1 MASITLKNNRYRIP
15 YMGSKQQIAADLLG
29 VMLHKKPKARYF
41 YDLFGGGG
49 AMSLCA
55 LDNGLKVH
63 YNEIKTDLRELL
75 EHALTK
81 GLGEE
86 FYQWISREDF
96 KKYKEQKGYFGEFV
110 RCVWSF
116 GNSGGAYMFGK
127 EIEHFKK
134 HGHYVIMWNSAEH
147 LELFKDHLKSKAV
160 GELTKIFAP
169 LKWTRRLEIWVNLIM
184 KAEAIRCS
192 KLGEKRPEFYNI
204 SAKDL
209 YTMPN
214 KKLCEAIMRYCPEV
228 EIKQYKRAADQKDEH
243 KFILAQAGLR
253 EGSEVN
259 QLRNIR
265 AVERIANAN
274 FDMRGIEGHR
284 KLQQLQQLQ
293 RLQQLERL
301 ERLEPNISFSS
312 DSYENVKID
321 TPLEETII
329 YCDPPYFN
337 TTDYKNEA
345 AFDSMKFFK
354 WAEQC
359 PYSVFVSEYYA
370 PSNLSVIFEKQKR
383 ALLASDATH
392 TKSEKLLWNR
402 K

>member
-1 MASITLKNNRYRIP
+1 
-15 YMGSKQQIAADLLG
+15 
-29 VMLHKKPKARYF
+29 
-41 YDLFGGGG
+41 
-49 AMSLCA
+49 MSLCA

-116 GNSGGAYMFGK
+116 GNSVGAYMFGK

-228 EIKQYKRAADQKDEH
+228 EIKNYKRTADD
-243 KFILAQAGLR
+243 FNFMLMQARLR

-265 AVERIANAN
+265 AVERLANAN
-274 FDMRGIEGHR
+274 FDMRGVRGHKR
-284 KLQQLQQLQ
+284 LEQLQ
-293 RLQQLERL
+293 RLQQLEQLQRLQQLEQLQQLQRLEQLQQLQRL

-312 DSYENVKID
+312 ESYENVKID

>member
-127 EIEHFKK
+127 EIEHWKK

-228 EIKQYKRAADQKDEH
+228 EIKQYKRSKKNDDDYMKVLRYANDGEMA
-243 KFILAQAGLR
+243 ILPSAL
-253 EGSEVN
+253 
-259 QLRNIR
+259 NIKSI
-265 AVERIANAN
+265 ERIANAN

-284 KLQQLQQLQ
+284 KLERLERLQQLQQ
-293 RLQQLERL
+293 L

-321 TPLEETII
+321 TPIEETII

-359 PYSVFVSEYYA
+359 PYGVFVSEYYA

>member
-29 VMLHKKPKARYF
+29 VMLQKKPKARYF

-214 KKLCEAIMRYCPEV
+214 RKLCDAIMRYCPEV
-228 EIKQYKRAADQKDEH
+228 EIKNYKRSGAVKDAD
-243 KFILAQAGLR
+243 
-253 EGSEVN
+253 
-259 QLRNIR
+259 
-265 AVERIANAN
+265 
-274 FDMRGIEGHR
+274 FDMRGIKGH
-284 KLQQLQQLQ
+284 KQLEQLQQLQQLQ
-293 RLQQLERL
+293 QLERL
-301 ERLEPNISFSS
+301 EQLQQLEPNISFSS
-312 DSYENVKID
+312 VSYEQVKID
-321 TPLEETII
+321 TPPEETII

-337 TTDYKNEA
+337 TTDYKNES

-370 PSNLSVIFEKQKR
+370 PRNLSVIFEKQKR
-383 ALLASDATH
+383 ALLASEATH

>member
-29 VMLHKKPKARYF
+29 AMLHKKPKARYF

-127 EIEHFKK
+127 EIEHWKK

-228 EIKQYKRAADQKDEH
+228 EIKNYKRSGEVKD
-243 KFILAQAGLR
+243 
-253 EGSEVN
+253 
-259 QLRNIR
+259 
-265 AVERIANAN
+265 AN

-284 KLQQLQQLQ
+284 KLQQLEQLE
-293 RLQQLERL
+293 RLERL

-321 TPLEETII
+321 TPIEETII

>member
-29 VMLHKKPKARYF
+29 VMLQKKPKARYF

-214 KKLCEAIMRYCPEV
+214 RKLCDAIMRYCPEV
-228 EIKQYKRAADQKDEH
+228 EIKNYKRSGAVKDAD
-243 KFILAQAGLR
+243 
-253 EGSEVN
+253 
-259 QLRNIR
+259 
-265 AVERIANAN
+265 
-274 FDMRGIEGHR
+274 FDMRGIKGHKR
-284 KLQQLQQLQ
+284 LQQLQQLQ
-293 RLQQLERL
+293 RLERLERL
-301 ERLEPNISFSS
+301 EQLEPNISFSS
-312 DSYENVKID
+312 VSYEQVKID
-321 TPLEETII
+321 TPPEETII

-337 TTDYKNEA
+337 TTDYKNES

-370 PSNLSVIFEKQKR
+370 PRNLGVIFEKQKR
-383 ALLASDATH
+383 ALLASEATH

>member
-127 EIEHFKK
+127 EIEHWKK

-228 EIKQYKRAADQKDEH
+228 EIKNYKRSGEVKD
-243 KFILAQAGLR
+243 
-253 EGSEVN
+253 
-259 QLRNIR
+259 
-265 AVERIANAN
+265 AN
-274 FDMRGIEGHR
+274 FDMRGVRGH
-284 KLQQLQQLQ
+284 KQLQQLQ
-293 RLQQLERL
+293 RLEQLQQLQRLEQLQQLQQLEQLQQLQQL
-301 ERLEPNISFSS
+301 EQLEQLEPNISFSS

>member
-228 EIKQYKRAADQKDEH
+228 EIKNYKRSGEVKD
-243 KFILAQAGLR
+243 
-253 EGSEVN
+253 
-259 QLRNIR
+259 
-265 AVERIANAN
+265 AN
-274 FDMRGIEGHR
+274 FDMRGVRGH
-284 KLQQLQQLQ
+284 KQLQQLQQLQQLEQLQRLEQLQQLEQLQ
-293 RLQQLERL
+293 RLQQLEQL
-301 ERLEPNISFSS
+301 QRLEPNISFSS
-312 DSYENVKID
+312 ESYENVKID

>member
-15 YMGSKQQIAADLLG
+15 YMGSKQQIAAELLG

-86 FYQWISREDF
+86 FYQWIGREDF
-96 KKYKEQKGYFGEFV
+96 KKYKEQKGYFAEFV

-228 EIKQYKRAADQKDEH
+228 ELRDYKRSGTKKMEMPEQLKDFKRVQRLEQ
-243 KFILAQAGLR
+243 FQRLGDI
-253 EGSEVN
+253 
-259 QLRNIR
+259 
-265 AVERIANAN
+265 ERIANAN
-274 FDMRGIEGHR
+274 FDMRGVRGHR
-284 KLQQLQQLQ
+284 Q
-293 RLQQLERL
+293 LQQLERL
-301 ERLEPNISFSS
+301 ERLQPNISFSS
-312 DSYENVKID
+312 DSYENVRIE
-321 TPLEETII
+321 TPPEETII

-345 AFDSMKFFK
+345 VFDSMKFFK